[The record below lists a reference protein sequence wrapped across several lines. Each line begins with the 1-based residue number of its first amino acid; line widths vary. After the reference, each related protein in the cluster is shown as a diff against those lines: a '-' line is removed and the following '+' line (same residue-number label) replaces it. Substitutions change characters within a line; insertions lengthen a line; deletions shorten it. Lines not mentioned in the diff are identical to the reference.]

1 MKKASKP
8 TRLRLT
14 NKSVDALLKLPPEQ
28 RARRYWDSEF
38 SPLYLQFSRAGAAS
52 YVMRYTKLDGRDG
65 DFAIGSPSFI
75 SADAA
80 RAAARERMADLT
92 LNGIDPVEARR
103 QGRQQA
109 MVEETDNSFR
119 AVADAYLAAKAKR
132 REGKPPL
139 SEVSY
144 LRKHVYPVLGDRDID
159 AIKQSDI
166 VALIDDIKLGVLKR
180 RARKRATGTT
190 TANITH
196 KAIKRVFKYAVATER
211 ATRNPAA
218 FQGMANKVPKRRGRL
233 NEERFK
239 LYWDE
244 MLKACLDTDRPAVAL
259 AVMIYMV
266 TLQRPVDVARARR
279 NEINFETRTWR
290 PSETKTGV
298 EYFVPLSDL
307 AVALMKEA
315 FRRSDSEWLFP
326 KAFGRNG
333 HMIQASLT
341 NCWFRVRNHLEEK
354 GMLMDADV
362 QLYDCRRFGRTQ
374 IRHKLGYDLDVAEA
388 VINHHDNS
396 KMETLY
402 DVHDFD
408 DQIRD
413 AQESWGR
420 EIMKMIGIES
430 VELFDA

>member
-1 MKKASKP
+1 
-8 TRLRLT
+8 
-14 NKSVDALLKLPPEQ
+14 
-28 RARRYWDSEF
+28 
-38 SPLYLQFSRAGAAS
+38 
-52 YVMRYTKLDGRDG
+52 MRYTKLDGRDG

-80 RAAARERMADLT
+80 RATAKERMADLT
-92 LNGIDPVEARR
+92 LNGVDPVEARR

-109 MVEETDNSFR
+109 MVEEVDNSFR
-119 AVADAYLAAKAKR
+119 AVADAYLEAKAKR
-132 REGKPPL
+132 REGKPQLP
-139 SEVSY
+139 EVTY
-144 LRKHVYPVLGDRDID
+144 LRKHVYPVLGNMDIN

-166 VALIDDIKLGVLKR
+166 VALIDGIKLGVLKR

-190 TANITH
+190 TANSTH

-233 NEERFK
+233 NDERFK

-279 NEINFETRTWR
+279 KEINFETRTWR

-315 FRRSDSEWLFP
+315 FKRSDSEWLFP

-341 NCWFRVRNHLEEK
+341 NCWFRVRNHLEEN

-408 DQIRD
+408 EQIRE
-413 AQESWGR
+413 AQAAW
-420 EIMKMIGIES
+420 
-430 VELFDA
+430 

>member
-1 MKKASKP
+1 MKKTRSS

-14 NKSVDALLKLPPEQ
+14 NKSVDALLKLAPEQ

-52 YVMRYTKLDGRDG
+52 YVMRYTKIDGRDG

-80 RAAARERMADLT
+80 RAAAKERMADLT
-92 LNGIDPVEARR
+92 LNGVDPVEARR

-109 MVEETDNSFR
+109 VIQEVDNSFR
-119 AVADAYLAAKAKR
+119 AVAEAYLEAKANR
-132 REGKPPL
+132 REGKRQLP
-139 SEVSY
+139 EGND
-144 LRKHVYPVLGDRDID
+144 LRKHVYPVLGNMDID
-159 AIKQSDI
+159 TIKQSDI
-166 VALIDDIKLGVLKR
+166 VALLDEIQLGVPKR
-180 RARKRATGTT
+180 RARKRATGKT
-190 TANITH
+190 TANICH
-196 KAIKRVFKYAVATER
+196 KAIKRVYKYAMATER
-211 ATRNPAA
+211 ASRNPAA

-239 LYWDE
+239 LYWDG
-244 MLKACLDTDRPAVAL
+244 MLKACLDTDRVAVAL
-259 AVMIYMV
+259 AVLIYMV
-266 TLQRPVDVARARR
+266 TLQRPVDIARARR
-279 NEINFETRTWR
+279 SEINLETRTWR

-307 AVALMKEA
+307 AVALMQEA
-315 FRRSDSEWLFP
+315 FKRSDSEWLFP
-326 KAFGRNG
+326 KAFGRSG

-341 NCWFRVRNHLEEK
+341 NCWFRVRSQLEES
-354 GMLMDADV
+354 GILMDTDV

-408 DQIRD
+408 DQVRD
-413 AQESWGR
+413 AQETWGR
-420 EIMKMIGIES
+420 EIMRMVGIDRID
-430 VELFDA
+430 LFNA